1 MNFLFWNIKKK
12 DSFFDLIC
20 EIVKDHSIGVLMF
33 AEFPE
38 EKQEDL
44 ELLLI

>member
-38 EKQEDL
+38 GKQEDL